1 MDPAI
6 LTSQLETLAGL
17 LDGDLL
23 YDEVSRLIYA
33 TDASAYRQKP
43 LAIALPKH
51 KNDIRNII
59 IWSRENKIPITP
71 RTAGTSLAGQVVSE
85 GLIVDV
91 SRYMNRIIEVNKA
104 EKWVRVEPGVILDEL
119 NQYLK
124 PFGLFFGPETSTS
137 NRCMMGGMLG
147 NNACGAHSILYGST
161 RDHTLEVSTIL
172 SDGSEAGFSNL
183 TTKEFENKCTGES
196 LENDIY
202 RSIRKILTNESNKE
216 SIRADY
222 PDPVIPRRNTGYAL
236 DLLLKSDVFTPD
248 EKKPFNFS
256 RLLAGS
262 EGTLAFTTEI
272 KLNLVDLPPAVTGL
286 VCVHFKT
293 LEEAFLANLIALK
306 HKPGAVEMMD
316 SIVLELTKS
325 NIEQQRNRFFIEG
338 KPAAILIIEF
348 ASETRDEIKQIAKDL
363 EEDMQK
369 EGYGY
374 YFPLIFPP
382 DVDKVWDLRKAGLGV
397 LSNMKGDAK
406 PVSLIEDT
414 AVNVNMLPDYMDEL
428 KDILDKYNKECVY
441 YAHIGS
447 GEIHL
452 RPILNL
458 KDPDDVELFR
468 TLGLEVARLVKKYHG
483 SMSGEHGD
491 GRLRGEFIPIILG
504 NRNYELLKE
513 VKKSWDPLN
522 ILNPGKIV
530 DTPIMNTCLRYTSGQ
545 VTPDIETI
553 FDFSDVGG
561 IVRAAEKCNGSG
573 DCRKTEKTGGTMCPS
588 YMATRDE
595 YASTRARANL
605 LRELLSLQGQEKPFD
620 HKELYGILDLCL
632 SCKGCKSE
640 CPSSVDIAK
649 MKAEFLQ
656 HYYDDHG
663 IPIRTRVIANI
674 SKINRIGAFFPAL
687 FNLFAKSKVLSFP
700 IKKILKFAVKRSI
713 PAINTTTLRKWVR
726 QTLHKINPE
735 NPKTGT
741 VYLFIDEFTNYNDAS
756 IGIKT
761 IRLLIRLG
769 YKIETQSHAE
779 SGRAYISKGLIR
791 KARCLAEKNIEI
803 FGPLITEAKP
813 LIGIEPS
820 AILSFR
826 DEYPDLLRGK
836 DKQTAQQIANN
847 TFMIDEFLIREME
860 KGHIKSETFTEN
872 KQHIK
877 LHGHCQ
883 QKSIASTEATIK
895 LLSLPKNYTVEEISS
910 GCCGMAGSF
919 GYEKEHYDLSM
930 KIGELVLFP
939 AIREASEKTII
950 AAPGTSC
957 RHQIK
962 DGTKRTAYHPV
973 EVLYDALRKNEEQRG
988 D

>member
-1 MDPAI
+1 MDPVN
-6 LTSQLETLAGL
+6 LTSRLNTLAGL

-51 KNDIRNII
+51 KNDIHNII

-172 SDGSEAGFSNL
+172 SDGSEAGFNNL
-183 TTKEFENKCTGES
+183 TTKEFENKCTGGS
-196 LENDIY
+196 LESDIY
-202 RSIRKILTNESNKE
+202 RSIRKILTNETNKE

-236 DLLLKSDVFTPD
+236 DLLLKSDVFTPG
-248 EKKPFNFS
+248 EKEPFNFS

-272 KLNLVDLPPAVTGL
+272 KLNLVDLPPAETGL

-325 NIEQQRNRFFIEG
+325 NIEQQRNRIFIEG

-348 ASETRDEIKQIAKDL
+348 ARETRDEIKQIAKDL
-363 EEDMQK
+363 EADMRK

-374 YFPLIFPP
+374 HFPLIFPP
-382 DVDKVWDLRKAGLGV
+382 DVNKVWDLRKAGLGI

-414 AVNVNMLPDYMDEL
+414 AVNVNMLPDYMGEL
-428 KDILDKYNKECVY
+428 KDILDKHNKECVY

-458 KDPDDVELFR
+458 KDPGDVELFR
-468 TLGLEVARLVKKYHG
+468 TLGLEVATLVKKYHG

-504 NRNYELLKE
+504 NRNYELLRE

-726 QTLHKINPE
+726 QNLHKINPE

-791 KARCLAEKNIEI
+791 KARRFAKKNIEI

-836 DKQTAQQIANN
+836 DKQTAQQIANH

-930 KIGELVLFP
+930 RIGELVLFP

-973 EVLYDALRKNEEQRG
+973 EVLYDALRKNEE
-988 D
+988 